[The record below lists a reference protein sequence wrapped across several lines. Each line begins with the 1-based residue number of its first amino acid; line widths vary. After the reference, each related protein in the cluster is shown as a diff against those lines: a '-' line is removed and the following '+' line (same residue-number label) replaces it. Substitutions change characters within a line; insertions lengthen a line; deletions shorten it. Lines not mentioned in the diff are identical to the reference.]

1 MSLDCYRQ
9 IWWHLLPAFPHS
21 FCLILPLASLLE
33 GFPSV
38 ACCFT
43 GVLPSRYAPVFCSFP
58 SPLSFFSQLPQ
69 VCLLAL
75 SPPLVVLLPLF
86 DFQRSLFTIPSP
98 SYKNNNFSHN
108 HFSFLLHERMLSVH
122 LRFVQISLKTVSAT
136 EPFLLSPHKLSMP
149 CSSLPGTLDW
159 VSYILTAPPHTIL
172 SDPCWVRGEPE
183 PHCEGH
189 PSLSFL
195 EAFLQSTSCPYHVPT
210 PALRLLSASVSVLSV
225 LCVPW

>member
-9 IWWHLLPAFPHS
+9 IWWHLSPAFPHS
-21 FCLILPLASLLE
+21 FCLILPLAYLLE

-43 GVLPSRYAPVFCSFP
+43 GVLPSKYAPLFCSFP
-58 SPLSFFSQLPQ
+58 SAFSSPSSPRCVFSLF
-69 VCLLAL
+69 
-75 SPPLVVLLPLF
+75 SPPPLVLLPLF
-86 DFQRSLFTIPSP
+86 DFQRSLFIIPSP
-98 SYKNNNFSHN
+98 SYKDNNFSHN

-136 EPFLLSPHKLSMP
+136 EPFLLSPDKLSMP
-149 CSSLPGTLDW
+149 CSYLTGTLDW
-159 VSYILTAPPHTIL
+159 VSYILTALPHNIL
-172 SDPCWVRGEPE
+172 SDSCWVRGEPE

-210 PALRLLSASVSVLSV
+210 PALWLLSASVSVLSV